1 VNGSIGPDRLDALRG
16 AFRDAFSAQ
25 PEWLVRAPGRVNL
38 IGDHT
43 DYNGLPVFPMA
54 IRQDVVLVGRARR
67 EGRVRLANLDPLFEP
82 VEFDLSERIPR
93 HPDGHWANY
102 AKAAAQSLVPAPRGF
117 DAVASGTIPQAAGLS
132 SSSALVVACAL
143 AMERAN
149 ELTLPPLELMT
160 RLAEGE
166 HYVGTRGGGMDQAIS
181 LGALPGA
188 ATRIDFSPLRLTP
201 VPVPAGWRFVVAFS
215 GVRAQKSAAAREIYN
230 SRTRE
235 CAQAFASVARRIHLP
250 DDARTWR
257 EMIARTPLD
266 DLLIAAHRML
276 PESLL
281 RRFRHVVTEADRVD
295 EAETVMR
302 AGERA
307 AFGRLMIESH
317 RSLRDDY
324 EVSCPELDELVAI
337 AGRAGADGARLTGA
351 GFGGCVVALCA
362 EDLPEA
368 VMDRWAHEF
377 YRARG
382 LEAETTEW
390 VFVAEPS
397 PGASVTSLA

>member
-1 VNGSIGPDRLDALRG
+1 VTGSIGPDRLDAARRAFQESFG
-16 AFRDAFSAQ
+16 AA
-25 PEWLVRAPGRVNL
+25 PTHLVRAPGRVNL
-38 IGDHT
+38 VGDHT

-54 IRQDVVLVGRARR
+54 IQHDIAMVVRARDD
-67 EGRVRLANLDPLFEP
+67 GRVRLVNLDPVVEP
-82 VEFDLSERIPR
+82 VEFDLGASIPP
-93 HPDGHWANY
+93 HPAGHWANY
-102 AKAAAQSLVPAPRGF
+102 AKAAGQALAPASRGF
-117 DAVASGTIPQAAGLS
+117 DAAVSGTIPQASGLS

-143 AMERAN
+143 AVVHASDLEIA
-149 ELTLPPLELMT
+149 PLDLMA

-181 LGALPGA
+181 LGARAGS
-188 ATRIDFSPLRLTP
+188 ATRIDFDPLRLTP
-201 VPVPAGWRFVVAFS
+201 VPVPADWRFVVAFS
-215 GVRAQKSAAAREIYN
+215 GVRAQKSAAAREICN

-250 DDARTWR
+250 DLARTWR
-257 EMIARTPLD
+257 EMTARTPLE
-266 DLLIAAHRML
+266 DLLLAAHRML
-276 PESLL
+276 PETLM

-295 EAETVMR
+295 EAENAMR

-324 EVSCPELDELVAI
+324 EVSCAELDELVAI
-337 AGRAGADGARLTGA
+337 ADRAGADGSRLTGA
-351 GFGGCVVALCA
+351 GFGGCVVALCDA
-362 EDLPEA
+362 DLPEA

-382 LEAETTEW
+382 LEAEASEW

-397 PGASVTSLA
+397 AGASVTPL

>member
-1 VNGSIGPDRLDALRG
+1 VSGSIGPDRLEALRRT
-16 AFRDAFSAQ
+16 FREGFAGDPA
-25 PEWLVRAPGRVNL
+25 WLVCAPGRVNL

-54 IRQDVVLVGRARR
+54 IQHDIAMLVRPRAD
-67 EGRVRLANLDPLFEP
+67 GRVRLANLDPLFEP
-82 VEFDLSERIPR
+82 VEFELGASIPP
-93 HPDGHWANY
+93 HPAGHWANY
-102 AKAAAQSLVPAPRGF
+102 AKAAGQTLAPVSRGF
-117 DAVASGTIPQAAGLS
+117 DAVVSGTIPQASGLS

-143 AMERAN
+143 AVARAN
-149 ELTLPPLELMT
+149 DLEVPPLELMA

-181 LGALPGA
+181 LGARAGT
-188 ATRIDFSPLRLTP
+188 ATRIDFGPLRLTP
-201 VPVPAGWRFVVAFS
+201 VPVRADWRFVVAFS
-215 GVRAQKSAAAREIYN
+215 GVRAQKSAAAREVYN
-230 SRTRE
+230 NRTRE

-257 EMIARTPLD
+257 EMTARTPIE
-266 DLLIAAHRML
+266 DLLIAAQRML
-276 PESLL
+276 PETLR

-295 EAETVMR
+295 EAENVMR

-307 AFGRLMIESH
+307 AFGRLMTESH

-324 EVSCPELDELVAI
+324 EVSCAELDELAAI
-337 AGRAGADGARLTGA
+337 ALRAGADGARLTGA
-351 GFGGCVVALCA
+351 GFGGCVVALCDA
-362 EDLPEA
+362 DLPEA

-382 LEAETTEW
+382 LEAEASEW

-397 PGASVTSLA
+397 DGASVVALN